1 MVHAGL
7 DGTLLDS
14 SLNRRSVLGNGFKLA
29 GLFSLAGLTGTKY
42 GIGSALAQDSTIE
55 GTVTIPIAS
64 NPAPDPITSTTG
76 LSGILLNK
84 QLFGQLVRPS
94 DVDLQPS
101 PDLAESWELSEDGLT
116 YTFHL
121 RSGVT
126 WHNGDPFTADD
137 VKFTFD
143 AILNPDVNA
152 AFRRNLGPLTGCHV
166 IDESTVELTLSQP
179 YAPLLTMLGYNI
191 MMMPKNVLEG
201 QDLNSP
207 TDFIASP
214 VGTGPYMWKEFVSG
228 DHITLVANTNYW
240 DGAPQIGTCVYKI
253 LPDSN
258 TQVAQLRTGEV
269 DLVMIEPSQA
279 DALEGVDGVV
289 VNTATQTNIFYASL
303 NLANPLFEDQKV
315 RQALTYALDRQLI
328 VDQVLRGSGSVA
340 TGPISPPMGWAFPED
355 QEPFPYDT
363 DQALALLGEA
373 GWALDGDTLK
383 KDGEEFSFSIIVDA
397 GNPTRGNI
405 VLALQQYWQQ
415 LGMKVEIESLDFNTW
430 YTRSSGTEWD
440 VSMNWWITPP
450 DPDALT
456 SGYAEGLSSGG
467 YNNPD
472 VNALFDQG
480 RSALTPEERKPI
492 YAQIQQAIYTDQ
504 PNIFIAYPNEFRA
517 FSGTLEN
524 YASIGIRDCL
534 YYTYKWTRQ
543 S

>member
-55 GTVTIPIAS
+55 GTVTIPIAN

-152 AFRRNLGPLTGCHV
+152 AFRRNLGPLTGCNV

>member
-1 MVHAGL
+1 MSARVPDPSPLGA
-7 DGTLLDS
+7 
-14 SLNRRSVLGNGFKLA
+14 SLNRRDLLGGGLKLA
-29 GLFSLAGLTGTKY
+29 GLFSLAGLTGTHY
-42 GIGSALAQDSTIE
+42 GVGAALAQDAAS
-55 GTVTIPIAS
+55 GTVTIPLGS
-64 NPAPDPITSTTG
+64 NPAADPLTSTTG

-84 QLFGQLVRPS
+84 QLFGQLVRPGEA
-94 DVDLQPS
+94 DLQPS
-101 PDLAESWELSEDGLT
+101 PDLAESWEVSEDGLT

-126 WHNGDPFTADD
+126 WHNGDAFTADD

-143 AILNPDVNA
+143 ALLNPDVNA
-152 AFRRNLGPLTGCHV
+152 VFLHNLGPLTGCTIV
-166 IDESTVELTLSQP
+166 DPSTVQLTLSAP

-191 MMMPKNVLEG
+191 MILPKALMEG
-201 QDLNSP
+201 QDLNAP
-207 TDFIASP
+207 TDFIANP

-228 DHITLVANTNYW
+228 DHITLVANPNYW
-240 DGAPQIGTCVYKI
+240 DGAPQIGTVVYKI
-253 LPDSN
+253 LPDAN

-269 DLVMIEPSQA
+269 DVVMIEPSQA
-279 DALEGVDGVV
+279 DGLDGVDNVV
-289 VNTATQTNIFYASL
+289 INTASQTNIFYASL
-303 NLANPLFEDQKV
+303 NLANPLFADQPV

-328 VDQVLRGSGSVA
+328 VDQVLRGSGSIA
-340 TGPISPPMGWAFPED
+340 TGPISPPMGWAYPED
-355 QEPFPYDT
+355 QQPFPFDT
-363 DQALALLGEA
+363 DKAMSLLNEA

-383 KDGEEFSFSIIVDA
+383 KDGQEFSFSIIVDT
-397 GNPTRGNI
+397 GNPTRENI

-430 YTRSSGTEWD
+430 YTRSTGTDWD

-456 SGYAEGLSSGG
+456 SGYAEGISSGG

-472 VNALFDQG
+472 VNALFEQG

-492 YAQIQQAIYTDQ
+492 YAQLQQAIYTDQ

-517 FSGTLEN
+517 FSASLQN

>member
-1 MVHAGL
+1 
-7 DGTLLDS
+7 
-14 SLNRRSVLGNGFKLA
+14 
-29 GLFSLAGLTGTKY
+29 
-42 GIGSALAQDSTIE
+42 
-55 GTVTIPIAS
+55 
-64 NPAPDPITSTTG
+64 
-76 LSGILLNK
+76 
-84 QLFGQLVRPS
+84 
-94 DVDLQPS
+94 
-101 PDLAESWELSEDGLT
+101 
-116 YTFHL
+116 
-121 RSGVT
+121 
-126 WHNGDPFTADD
+126 
-137 VKFTFD
+137 
-143 AILNPDVNA
+143 
-152 AFRRNLGPLTGCHV
+152 
-166 IDESTVELTLSQP
+166 
-179 YAPLLTMLGYNI
+179 
-191 MMMPKNVLEG
+191 
-201 QDLNSP
+201 
-207 TDFIASP
+207 
-214 VGTGPYMWKEFVSG
+214 
-228 DHITLVANTNYW
+228 
-240 DGAPQIGTCVYKI
+240 
-253 LPDSN
+253 
-258 TQVAQLRTGEV
+258 
-269 DLVMIEPSQA
+269 
-279 DALEGVDGVV
+279 
-289 VNTATQTNIFYASL
+289 
-303 NLANPLFEDQKV
+303 
-315 RQALTYALDRQLI
+315 
-328 VDQVLRGSGSVA
+328 
-340 TGPISPPMGWAFPED
+340 MGWAFPED

>member
-152 AFRRNLGPLTGCHV
+152 AFRRNLGPLTGCNV

-303 NLANPLFEDQKV
+303 
-315 RQALTYALDRQLI
+315 
-328 VDQVLRGSGSVA
+328 
-340 TGPISPPMGWAFPED
+340 
-355 QEPFPYDT
+355 
-363 DQALALLGEA
+363 
-373 GWALDGDTLK
+373 
-383 KDGEEFSFSIIVDA
+383 
-397 GNPTRGNI
+397 
-405 VLALQQYWQQ
+405 
-415 LGMKVEIESLDFNTW
+415 
-430 YTRSSGTEWD
+430 
-440 VSMNWWITPP
+440 
-450 DPDALT
+450 
-456 SGYAEGLSSGG
+456 
-467 YNNPD
+467 
-472 VNALFDQG
+472 
-480 RSALTPEERKPI
+480 
-492 YAQIQQAIYTDQ
+492 
-504 PNIFIAYPNEFRA
+504 
-517 FSGTLEN
+517 
-524 YASIGIRDCL
+524 
-534 YYTYKWTRQ
+534 
-543 S
+543 

>member
-152 AFRRNLGPLTGCHV
+152 AFRRNLGPLTGCNV